1 MDRKAENRTRLKFLA
16 VGEACVAIYSDLLQ
30 ALEREHLSASKINLF
45 TWAVWKRFARWF
57 PHNLTEVHKRGR
69 LEWRSGMMNKFDG
82 RRSSRV
88 RDTAAGDE
96 M

>member
-1 MDRKAENRTRLKFLA
+1 MLWAFNGKASTAN
-16 VGEACVAIYSDLLQ
+16 
-30 ALEREHLSASKINLF
+30 KIPLI

-57 PHNLTEVHKRGR
+57 PHNLTEVRKTGR

-88 RDTAAGDE
+88 QDIATGDE